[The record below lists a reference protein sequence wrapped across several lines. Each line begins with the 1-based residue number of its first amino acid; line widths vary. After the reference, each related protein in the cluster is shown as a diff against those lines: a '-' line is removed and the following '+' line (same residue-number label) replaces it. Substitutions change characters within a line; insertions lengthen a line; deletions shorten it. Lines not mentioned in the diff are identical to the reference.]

1 MWRGEGCRGV
11 GGNLHRP
18 VREAAE
24 GWRKLP
30 PAKNRNEK
38 FAKKS
43 SKLKIFNYNMHA
55 NYLSKEVHKQFKA
68 PQQGQRISML
78 IIPIR
83 GFKYSE
89 TL

>member
-1 MWRGEGCRGV
+1 
-11 GGNLHRP
+11 
-18 VREAAE
+18 
-24 GWRKLP
+24 
-30 PAKNRNEK
+30 
-38 FAKKS
+38 
-43 SKLKIFNYNMHA
+43 MHA

-83 GFKYSE
+83 GFQYSE